1 MRWFM
6 RKEFKEAYSK
16 AKSVLEELGC
26 QISTI
31 TSTVDILKTVEKL
44 TKTDVKIKYFDF
56 AKMDEQFE
64 KSYGI
69 AKCGAAMYVTPDQ
82 NNRKAVVLL
91 NTRETA
97 EMQRFSLVHELG
109 HLMLNN
115 MNTSSSGFLFSTH
128 IDMDITS
135 FDDEDWENNKLLT
148 EEQLAN
154 VFALLVLIPY
164 DMLLKAMK
172 KYDSID
178 DIAKLFGVEK
188 DAVISRIMLGVREE
202 A

>member
-1 MRWFM
+1 MRWVM

-16 AKSVLEELGC
+16 AKSVLKELGC
-26 QISTI
+26 QMSTI
-31 TSTVDILKTVEKL
+31 ISTVDILKTVEKL

-56 AKMDEQFE
+56 AKMDERLE

-82 NNRKAVVLL
+82 DDRKAVVLL

-135 FDDEDWENNKLLT
+135 FNDEDWENNKLLM

-188 DAVISRIMLGVREE
+188 NAVISRIMLGVREE

>member
-1 MRWFM
+1 MKWFM
-6 RKEFKEAYSK
+6 RTEFKEAYNK
-16 AKSVLEELGC
+16 AKNVLEELGC

-56 AKMDEQFE
+56 AKLDEQFE
-64 KSYGI
+64 KGYGI

-82 NNRKAVVLL
+82 DNRKAVVLL
-91 NTRETA
+91 NTQETA

-115 MNTSSSGFLFSTH
+115 MNISSSGFLFSTH

-135 FDDEDWENNKLLT
+135 FNDEDWENNQILM